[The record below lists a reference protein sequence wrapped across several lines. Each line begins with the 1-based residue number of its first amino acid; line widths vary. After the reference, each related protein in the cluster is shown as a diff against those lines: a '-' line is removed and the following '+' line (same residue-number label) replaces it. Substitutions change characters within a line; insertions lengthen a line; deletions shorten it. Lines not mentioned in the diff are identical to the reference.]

1 MPFVREGSG
10 GEGREVKEGVVRGR
24 GSRGIWG
31 QEEGGEDI
39 QKEGSYQRNEPGKF
53 LECTHGLFSSFP
65 DINTEMNKADLSDKT
80 AP

>member
-1 MPFVREGSG
+1 MRG
-10 GEGREVKEGVVRGR
+10 KER
-24 GSRGIWG
+24 RGIWG

-53 LECTHGLFSSFP
+53 LKCTHGLLPSFP